1 MKKKNSLSL
10 LLFPVHFFNPMAIVM
25 RCALSA
31 SFAGICVADAMRCGS
46 TPTGSTARL
55 LLNRQIHFSYQL
67 VALR

>member
-1 MKKKNSLSL
+1 
-10 LLFPVHFFNPMAIVM
+10 
-25 RCALSA
+25 
-31 SFAGICVADAMRCGS
+31 MRCGS